1 MSNAGIS
8 RAKTTVEHT
17 FVSSRARTFQPQANR
32 PMLCTTDDLHRCLYK
47 RDDVIFVSKEDFR
60 TSLRHKEEVHS
71 YWCKG
76 CRQERTEQCQLHG
89 SHQTFKLTK
98 TVNNNNNINNSAV
111 GLPNAVESFPN
122 EVGLCISG
130 IPGVGY
136 GVCAKQTIPLGTWIG
151 PYEGE
156 LVRPEEVLSGTDTSY
171 MWEIFHEGQLLYYI
185 DGRDENKSS
194 WMRYIRCARHRGE
207 QNMFA
212 FQYCGH
218 IYYRAFQDIPATT
231 ELLVWYDDKYPQY
244 MGIPLEICE
253 TSPRKPLDQRQHSEM
268 VVVVPHETS
277 NPGSSY
283 SHQPSSRPLVDNLQP
298 SSGSRSTKARPLPPS
313 RDVHDRSHN
322 PLRAMRNLTQ
332 NVYQG
337 SETFRATLPTA
348 GHKRE
353 RHASRVNDGAPL
365 KFNAP
370 EADNSPSFSE
380 DVRFTRENQ
389 AVSFGQ
395 RSGITR
401 NSQTN
406 GHHDATSSK
415 ELYAMNTM
423 VPLTTVEERQ
433 PKSGDEEANS
443 SDGSDTS
450 FFNCGQCG
458 RSFAQRSVLQI
469 HVCPNRPHKPYHCGH
484 CNQSFDNP
492 NQLRTH
498 AVIHVGEKPFKCGY
512 CDRSFAGA
520 TTLHNHV
527 RTHTGEK
534 PFTCER
540 CGKNFTQ
547 ASQLHKHEGLP
558 GDCVPYEGLPE

>member
-1 MSNAGIS
+1 
-8 RAKTTVEHT
+8 
-17 FVSSRARTFQPQANR
+17 
-32 PMLCTTDDLHRCLYK
+32 
-47 RDDVIFVSKEDFR
+47 
-60 TSLRHKEEVHS
+60 
-71 YWCKG
+71 
-76 CRQERTEQCQLHG
+76 
-89 SHQTFKLTK
+89 
-98 TVNNNNNINNSAV
+98 
-111 GLPNAVESFPN
+111 
-122 EVGLCISG
+122 
-130 IPGVGY
+130 
-136 GVCAKQTIPLGTWIG
+136 
-151 PYEGE
+151 
-156 LVRPEEVLSGTDTSY
+156 
-171 MWEIFHEGQLLYYI
+171 
-185 DGRDENKSS
+185 
-194 WMRYIRCARHRGE
+194 
-207 QNMFA
+207 
-212 FQYCGH
+212 
-218 IYYRAFQDIPATT
+218 
-231 ELLVWYDDKYPQY
+231 
-244 MGIPLEICE
+244 
-253 TSPRKPLDQRQHSEM
+253 M
-268 VVVVPHETS
+268 VVVVPHEMS

-298 SSGSRSTKARPLPPS
+298 SSGSRSTKARPSPPS

-406 GHHDATSSK
+406 GHHYATSSK

-492 NQLRTH
+492 NELRTH